1 MARNDEE
8 IMDLGH
14 LKPAE
19 GARKVKKRLGRGTGS
34 GTGKTAGRGSKG
46 QKSRSGAK
54 HRAWFEGGQ
63 MPLQRRIPKRGFT
76 NIFKKRFQVVNL
88 DDLNSLKGDQVS
100 VDDLA
105 KARLIRKKHVPVKVL
120 GDGKIERKVE
130 VHAHAFSKSAVKKL
144 EAAGGKA
151 VLI

>member
-1 MARNDEE
+1 MARIDEE

-14 LKPAE
+14 LKPAD
-19 GARKVKKRLGRGTGS
+19 GAKKVKKRLGRGTGS

-76 NIFKKRFQVVNL
+76 NIFKKRYQVVNL
-88 DDLNSLKGDQVS
+88 NDLNSLKGDQVN

-105 KARLIRKKHVPVKVL
+105 KARLIRRKNVPVKVL